1 MPPRSALRAL
11 LLLALAGCA
20 LYSDVVISPLNILPT
35 NIDRGSDLTSMV
47 RKFDYNRAVA
57 QAQFVDAKV
66 RRSANELATL
76 GAAELTAGRYD
87 DARRHLRAALDLQ
100 PFRTTY
106 AAAAWDLSQVEYMSN
121 NFDASIEWANL
132 ANERGINVKQWHREY
147 LPSLSNVDVYHF
159 TG

>member
-1 MPPRSALRAL
+1 MPPRSASRAL

-87 DARRHLRAALDLQ
+87 DARRG
-100 PFRTTY
+100 
-106 AAAAWDLSQVEYMSN
+106 EN
-121 NFDASIEWANL
+121 
-132 ANERGINVKQWHREY
+132 
-147 LPSLSNVDVYHF
+147 PS
-159 TG
+159 